1 MNEKTILELEKEI
14 LGEEWD
20 VEAIIEELQNKIA
33 AQAAEI
39 KALQA
44 SRDFYQTK
52 NAQSVGQ
59 INYWKKKA
67 K

>member
-59 INYWKKKA
+59 INYWKSKA

>member
-20 VEAIIEELQNKIA
+20 AEAIIEELQNKVK

-39 KALQA
+39 KALQT

-59 INYWKKKA
+59 INYWKSKTK
-67 K
+67 

>member
-20 VEAIIEELQNKIA
+20 AEAIIEELQNKIA

-59 INYWKKKA
+59 INYWKSKVK
-67 K
+67 

>member
-20 VEAIIEELQNKIA
+20 AEAIIEELQNKIA

-59 INYWKKKA
+59 INYWKSKA

>member
-20 VEAIIEELQNKIA
+20 AEAIIEELQNKIK

>member
-1 MNEKTILELEKEI
+1 MNEKTILEIEKEI

-20 VEAIIEELQNKIA
+20 AEAVIKELQNKVK

-59 INYWKKKA
+59 VNYWKSKA

>member
-20 VEAIIEELQNKIA
+20 AEAIIEELQNKVK

>member
-20 VEAIIEELQNKIA
+20 AEAVIEELQNKIA

>member
-1 MNEKTILELEKEI
+1 MNEKTIFELEKEI

-20 VEAIIEELQNKIA
+20 ANIVIKELQDIVK

-59 INYWKKKA
+59 INYWKSKVK
-67 K
+67 

>member
-20 VEAIIEELQNKIA
+20 AEVIIEELQNKVK

-59 INYWKKKA
+59 INYWKSKA

>member
-20 VEAIIEELQNKIA
+20 AEAIIEELQNKIA

>member
-1 MNEKTILELEKEI
+1 MNEKTIFELEKEI

-20 VEAIIEELQNKIA
+20 ANIVIKELQDIVK

>member
-20 VEAIIEELQNKIA
+20 TEAVIEELQNKVK

-44 SRDFYQTK
+44 SRNFYQTK

>member
-20 VEAIIEELQNKIA
+20 AEAVIEELQNKVK

>member
-20 VEAIIEELQNKIA
+20 AEAVIEELQNKIA

-59 INYWKKKA
+59 INYWKSKA

>member
-1 MNEKTILELEKEI
+1 MNEKTILKLEKEI

-20 VEAIIEELQNKIA
+20 AEAIIEELQNKIK

>member
-1 MNEKTILELEKEI
+1 MNEKTIFELEKEI
-14 LGEEWD
+14 LGEEWNA
-20 VEAIIEELQNKIA
+20 EAVIEELQNKIK

-52 NAQSVGQ
+52 SAQSVGQ
-59 INYWKKKA
+59 INYWKSKA